1 MSTLK
6 EKLDVLEI
14 LKNNQHIDQY
24 EFDGLRRLAM
34 ELPATDAYFN
44 QLNVEN
50 VLDGLTEYAGLLK
63 DGLINEI
70 EFINLKQSL
79 GLSSK
84 EEVIVDVNTEKQT
97 TMDKIAEL
105 KTLLEDGIISEQE
118 YSKMKKDF
126 LGINENAS
134 LVELKSM
141 LDEELILQHEYE
153 RLKRVKLGL
162 PVSNDLEQ
170 KQEATDQTRDNEA
183 SKLHELNQL
192 LSDGV
197 IDNDDFSKLKRQ
209 ILGL

>member
-6 EKLDVLEI
+6 EKLDVLKI

-24 EFDGLRRLAM
+24 EYDGLRRLAM
-34 ELPATDAYFN
+34 ELPSTDSYFN

-63 DGLINEI
+63 GGLINEI

-79 GLSSK
+79 GLSNK
-84 EEVIVDVNTEKQT
+84 EEVIVDVSTEKQT
-97 TMDKIAEL
+97 TMDKISEL
-105 KTLLEDGIISEQE
+105 KMLLEDGIISEQE

-126 LGINENAS
+126 LGINENVS

-170 KQEATDQTRDNEA
+170 KQAATDQPRDNEA

>member
-6 EKLDVLEI
+6 EKLDILEN
-14 LKNNQHIDQY
+14 LKNNQHINQY
-24 EFDGLRRLAM
+24 EYDGLRRLAM
-34 ELPATDAYFN
+34 ELPSTDSHFN

-50 VLDGLTEYAGLLK
+50 VLDGLTEYADLLK
-63 DGLINEI
+63 DGLINEA
-70 EFINLKQSL
+70 EFINLKKPL

-84 EEVIVDVNTEKQT
+84 EESIVDVSTEKQT
-97 TMDKIAEL
+97 TMDKISEL
-105 KTLLEDGIISEQE
+105 KMLLEDGIISEQE

-162 PVSNDLEQ
+162 PVSNDLEH
-170 KQEATDQTRDNEA
+170 KQETTDQTRDNEA